1 MGTPVIEFGANE
13 WLVDEMYERYL
24 VDKNSVDQ
32 SWWPILEGYH
42 PVTDPTPTSSIPVV
56 QGPVAEQATAVEP
69 VETAGRAAAAP
80 PPSPPRRPA
89 RRPIAR
95 TTSAPAKP
103 QPIPA
108 EAPQTAQTPVVEGR
122 EPVEPQS
129 TRSPSSRA

>member
-1 MGTPVIEFGANE
+1 MTGTVPDDENSGEFGANE

-42 PVTDPTPTSSIPVV
+42 PVKDPTPTTSIPVV
-56 QGPVAEQATAVEP
+56 ESAEPTAE
-69 VETAGRAAAAP
+69 ARAAEPAP
-80 PPSPPRRPA
+80 QTGA
-89 RRPIAR
+89 TPIAR

-108 EAPQTAQTPVVEGR
+108 DAL
-122 EPVEPQS
+122 
-129 TRSPSSRA
+129 RSVTTTHNGFI